1 MSTLLFERQ
10 YGQWTVRCRDDGY
23 EIFNPATDGT
33 RLYYVCESGAYGNPV
48 LTPEPDKAL
57 DPPATRYVDVRGNP
71 VSLNGKISGVI
82 CQGPPG
88 QPAVH
93 RFSFSNPNA
102 PQCTLHAD
110 GSIEIDGVRWHLIA
124 LFQKDKNRIKN
135 YDAFYDLQ
143 PRGVVKVVE
152 LGDLQF

>member
-33 RLYYVCESGAYGNPV
+33 RLYYVCESGAY
-48 LTPEPDKAL
+48 
-57 DPPATRYVDVRGNP
+57 GNP